1 MPDTIVSFDK
11 RRLVLVFESDEQN
24 QGDGFE
30 IEYEGSIT
38 GVQDIINQSFSVF
51 PNPAHDVLN
60 VASEQPI
67 EEISLFNAM
76 GQNLLNWLPSNNTVQ
91 LNLSD
96 LPAGVYFLKI
106 KNLESSLSYKFIKL

>member
-1 MPDTIVSFDK
+1 M
-11 RRLVLVFESDEQN
+11 LVFESDEQN

-38 GVQDIINQSFSVF
+38 GVQDIIYQSFSVF

-60 VASEQPI
+60 VESEQPI
-67 EEISLFNAM
+67 EEISLYNAM
-76 GQNLLNWLPSNNTVQ
+76 GQRLQLVLPAENSVQ
-91 LNLSD
+91 LPLSG

-106 KNLESSLSYKFIKL
+106 STQETTHTCKFMKR